1 MASEKLRS
9 DDRVLAFID
18 LGTNSIRMSV
28 VRIKANQAYTILRE
42 EKEIVRLGEHVFG
55 SDYLQTKVMQK
66 AVLVCQKFV
75 EVANAFNSDE
85 IIAVATSATREAKNK
100 FEFIEE
106 LRKTGLD
113 VKVISG
119 KEEARLI
126 YLGIASGVHIENK
139 KTIFIDIG
147 GGSTEIIIGDQSR
160 YCSTNSIELGAI
172 RLSRMF
178 LSECI
183 EKPVPVQV
191 YKTMKQYV
199 RNKMRRTMERMNRE
213 KIKLAIG
220 SSGTIINLA
229 EIARKIFKKG
239 GSKRDLVLKQSDLKE
254 VITLLCS
261 LPLDER
267 KKVPDINADRAD
279 IIIGGAVILETIME
293 EYALKEIMIS
303 HRSLRHGLLMD
314 YLQRNGKNF
323 QFEKMSVRET
333 SVLRLGRSCNIDE
346 CHANTVASLVLQLFD
361 SAYKIKLHRL
371 GKAEREL
378 LKYSALL
385 HDTGKFISFKDH
397 HIHSH
402 YVISHAELLGFN
414 QTEITI
420 MANVARFHR
429 KRVPKQN
436 EMTMAEL
443 GEHSR
448 MTVAILSILL
458 KFAEKLDRSH
468 TGRVKNVRFKKKDK
482 KKIALSLRSEG
493 ECDLEQ
499 WGIESVASD
508 FENMFG
514 RKVKLYVIQEESQ
527 QPLIQGVATK
537 IEYTP
542 APVPIQFEGDT

>member
-1 MASEKLRS
+1 MASEELRS

-18 LGTNSIRMSV
+18 IGTNSIRMSV

-42 EKEIVRLGEHVFG
+42 EKEIVRLGEHVFNRG
-55 SDYLQTKVMQK
+55 YLQKKSMK
-66 AVLVCQKFV
+66 RAVLVCQKFV
-75 EVANAFNSDE
+75 EVADAFDADE

-100 FEFIEE
+100 FEFLEE
-106 LRKTGLD
+106 LQKTGLD
-113 VKVISG
+113 VTVISG

-126 YLGIASGVHIENK
+126 YQGIASGVHIENK

-147 GGSTEIIIGDQSR
+147 GGSTEIVTGDQSR
-160 YCSTNSIELGAI
+160 YYGTNSLELGAI

-183 EKPVPVQV
+183 ETPVLTPV

-199 RNKMRRTMERMNRE
+199 RNEMQKTMERMNHE
-213 KIKLAIG
+213 KIELAIG
-220 SSGTIINLA
+220 SSGTVVNLA

-239 GSKRDLVLKQSDLKE
+239 GSKRDLVLEQSDLKE
-254 VITLLCS
+254 VIALLCS

-267 KKVPDINADRAD
+267 KKVPGINADRAD

-293 EYALKEIMIS
+293 EYALAEIMIS
-303 HRSLRHGLLMD
+303 HRSLRHGLLID
-314 YLQRNGKNF
+314 YLQKNGENL
-323 QFEKMSVRET
+323 QFEEMSVREM
-333 SVLRLGRSCNIDE
+333 SVLRLGRSCNINE
-346 CHANTVASLVLQLFD
+346 CHANTVMSLALQLFD

-371 GKAEREL
+371 GDTEREL
-378 LKYSALL
+378 LKYSAML

-420 MANVARFHR
+420 IANVARFHR
-429 KRVPKQN
+429 KRVPMRN

-443 GEHSR
+443 SEHSR
-448 MTVAILSILL
+448 MTVAILSMLL

-468 TGRVKNVRFKKKDK
+468 TGRVKTAMFKNKDK
-482 KKIALSLRSEG
+482 KKVTLSLRSEG
-493 ECDLEQ
+493 TCDLEQ
-499 WGIESVASD
+499 WGIESVVSD
-508 FENMFG
+508 FEKMFG
-514 RKVKLYVIQEESQ
+514 IGVKLCVMRED
-527 QPLIQGVATK
+527 LG
-537 IEYTP
+537 
-542 APVPIQFEGDT
+542 

>member
-1 MASEKLRS
+1 MASEELRS

-42 EKEIVRLGEHVFG
+42 EKEIVRLGEHVFNRG
-55 SDYLQTKVMQK
+55 YLQKKSMK
-66 AVLVCQKFV
+66 RAILVCQKFV
-75 EVANAFNSDE
+75 EVANAFGSGE
-85 IIAVATSATREAKNK
+85 IIAVATSATREATNK
-100 FEFIEE
+100 SEFLEE
-106 LRKTGLD
+106 LRKIGLN
-113 VKVISG
+113 VTVISG

-126 YLGIASGVHIENK
+126 YQGIASGVHIENK

-147 GGSTEIIIGDQSR
+147 GGSTEIVTGDQCR
-160 YCSTNSIELGAI
+160 YCDTNSLELGAI

-178 LSECI
+178 LYECI
-183 EKPVPVQV
+183 ENPVPTQV

-199 RNKMRRTMERMNRE
+199 RNKMRKTMERMNHE
-213 KIKLAIG
+213 KIELAIG

-239 GSKRDLVLKQSDLKE
+239 GSKRDIVLEQSDLKE
-254 VITLLCS
+254 VIALLCS

-267 KKVPDINADRAD
+267 KKVPGINADRAD

-293 EYALKEIMIS
+293 DCALKEIMIS
-303 HRSLRHGLLMD
+303 NRSLRHGLLMD
-314 YLQRNGKNF
+314 YLQKNGENL
-323 QFEKMSVRET
+323 QFDGMSVRET
-333 SVLRLGRSCNIDE
+333 SVLRLGRSCNINE
-346 CHANTVASLVLQLFD
+346 CHANTVASLALQLFD
-361 SAYKIKLHRL
+361 SAHKIKLHRL
-371 GKAEREL
+371 GDAEREL

-429 KRVPKQN
+429 KRVPRQN
-436 EMTMAEL
+436 ETTMVEL
-443 GEHSR
+443 SEHSR
-448 MTVAILSILL
+448 MIVAILSMLL

-468 TGRVKNVRFKKKDK
+468 TGRVKTARFKKKDK
-482 KKIALSLRSEG
+482 KKVALSLRSEG
-493 ECDLEQ
+493 ECDLER
-499 WGIESVASD
+499 WGVESVVSD

-514 RKVKLYVIQEESQ
+514 REVKLYVIREDGSTTSDSRSRNG
-527 QPLIQGVATK
+527 IT
-537 IEYTP
+537 
-542 APVPIQFEGDT
+542 

>member
-1 MASEKLRS
+1 MASEELRS

-42 EKEIVRLGEHVFG
+42 EKEIVRLGEHVFNRG
-55 SDYLQTKVMQK
+55 TLQKKAMK
-66 AVLVCQKFV
+66 RAVLVCQKFV
-75 EVANAFNSDE
+75 EVADAFDSDE
-85 IIAVATSATREAKNK
+85 IIAVATSATRVAKNK
-100 FEFIEE
+100 FEFLEE

-113 VKVISG
+113 VTVISG

-147 GGSTEIIIGDQSR
+147 GGSTEIATGDQSR
-160 YCSTNSIELGAI
+160 YCDVNSLELGAI

-178 LSECI
+178 LSECTNT
-183 EKPVPVQV
+183 PVPTPV

-199 RNKMRRTMERMNRE
+199 RSEVRGAMGCMNCE
-213 KIKLAIG
+213 KIELAIG
-220 SSGTIINLA
+220 SSGTITNLA

-239 GSKRDLVLKQSDLKE
+239 GSKRDLILEQSDLKE
-254 VITLLCS
+254 VIAILCS
-261 LPLDER
+261 LPLNER
-267 KKVPDINADRAD
+267 KKVPGINADRAD
-279 IIIGGAVILETIME
+279 IIVGGAVILETIME

-303 HRSLRHGLLMD
+303 HRSLRHGLLID
-314 YLQRNGKNF
+314 YLQKNGEKL
-323 QFEKMSVRET
+323 QFEKMSVREM
-333 SVLRLGRSCNIDE
+333 SVLRLGRSCNINE
-346 CHANTVASLVLQLFD
+346 CHANNVVSLALQLFD
-361 SAYKIKLHRL
+361 SASKIKLHSL
-371 GKAEREL
+371 GMAEREL
-378 LKYSALL
+378 LKYSAML

-429 KRVPKQN
+429 KRVPRQH
-436 EMTMAEL
+436 ETTMVEL
-443 GEHSR
+443 SEHSR

-468 TGRVKNVRFKKKDK
+468 TGHVKTARFKKKDK
-482 KKIALSLRSEG
+482 KKVTLSLRSEG

-499 WGIESVASD
+499 WGVESVVSD

-514 RKVKLYVIQEESQ
+514 MGVKLCVMSEDMSTTSDSRSRN
-527 QPLIQGVATK
+527 GT
-537 IEYTP
+537 T
-542 APVPIQFEGDT
+542 

>member
-1 MASEKLRS
+1 MTLEKLS
-9 DDRVLAFID
+9 SEDQVLAFID

-42 EKEIVRLGEHVFG
+42 EKEIVRLGEHIFSRG
-55 SDYLQTKVMQK
+55 YLHIKSMK
-66 AVLVCQKFV
+66 RAVLVCQKFF
-75 EVANAFNSDE
+75 EVANAFDSDE
-85 IIAVATSATREAKNK
+85 IVAVATSATREAKNK
-100 FEFIEE
+100 FEFLEE
-106 LRKTGLD
+106 LSKIGLD

-126 YLGIASGVHIENK
+126 YLGISSGAHIENK

-160 YCSTNSIELGAI
+160 YYDIDSLELGAI

-178 LSECI
+178 LSEGG
-183 EKPVPVQV
+183 KNPVPGHV
-191 YKTMKQYV
+191 YKTMKMYA
-199 RNKMRRTMERMNRE
+199 RNKMLRTMERMNRE
-213 KIKLAIG
+213 KIELAIG

-239 GSKRDLVLKQSDLKE
+239 GSKRDLVLEQGDLKE
-254 VITLLCS
+254 VIALLCS

-267 KKVPDINADRAD
+267 IKISGINADRAD

-293 EYALKEIMIS
+293 ECAIKEIMIS

-314 YLQRNGKNF
+314 YLQRNGENL
-323 QFEKMSVRET
+323 QFEKMSVREI
-333 SVLRLGRSCNIDE
+333 SVLRLGRSCNINE
-346 CHANTVASLVLQLFD
+346 CHANTVASLALQLFD
-361 SAYKIKLHRL
+361 SASKIKLHRM

-397 HIHSH
+397 NIHSH

-429 KRVPKQN
+429 KRVPRQN
-436 EMTMAEL
+436 ETTMVEL
-443 GEHSR
+443 GKHSR
-448 MTVAILSILL
+448 MIVAVLSILL

-468 TGRVKNVRFKKKDK
+468 TGRIKSARFTSKDK
-482 KKIALSLRSEG
+482 KKVELLLHSEG
-493 ECDLEQ
+493 ECDLER
-499 WGIESVASD
+499 WGVKSVVSD
-508 FENMFG
+508 FEKMFG
-514 RKVKLYVIQEESQ
+514 RRLKLYVMREDR
-527 QPLIQGVATK
+527 LT
-537 IEYTP
+537 TP
-542 APVPIQFEGDT
+542 DSRSRNEIT

>member
-1 MASEKLRS
+1 MASEELRS

-28 VRIKANQAYTILRE
+28 VRIKTNQAYTILRD
-42 EKEIVRLGEHVFG
+42 EKEIVRLGEHVFNRG
-55 SDYLQTKVMQK
+55 HLQKKSMK
-66 AVLVCQKFV
+66 RAVLVCQKFV

-100 FEFIEE
+100 FEFLEE
-106 LRKTGLD
+106 LRKTGLN
-113 VKVISG
+113 VTVISG

-126 YLGIASGVHIENK
+126 YLGIASGVHIEHK

-147 GGSTEIIIGDQSR
+147 GGSAEIVTGDQSR
-160 YCSTNSIELGAI
+160 YYDMASLELGAI

-183 EKPVPVQV
+183 ENPVPPPV
-191 YKTMKQYV
+191 YKTMKRYV
-199 RNKMRRTMERMNRE
+199 RSKMLSTMERMNRE
-213 KIKLAIG
+213 KIELAIG

-229 EIARKIFKKG
+229 AIARKIFKKG
-239 GSKRDLVLKQSDLKE
+239 GSKRDLVLEQSDLKE

-267 KKVPDINADRAD
+267 KEVPGINADRAD
-279 IIIGGAVILETIME
+279 IIIGGAVILETMME
-293 EYALKEIMIS
+293 ECALAEIMIS

-314 YLQRNGKNF
+314 YLQRNGENL
-323 QFEKMSVRET
+323 QFEKMSVREI

-346 CHANTVASLVLQLFD
+346 CHANKVASLALQLFD
-361 SAYKIKLHRL
+361 SAYKIKLHSR
-371 GKAEREL
+371 GTAEREL

-414 QTEITI
+414 QTEITL

-429 KRVPKQN
+429 KRVPRQN
-436 EMTMAEL
+436 EATMIEL
-443 GEHSR
+443 SEHSR
-448 MTVAILSILL
+448 MTVAILSMLL

-468 TGRVKNVRFKKKDK
+468 TGRVKTARFTSKDK
-482 KKIALSLRSEG
+482 KKVALSLRSDG
-493 ECDLEQ
+493 ECDLER
-499 WGIESVASD
+499 WGVESVVSD
-508 FENMFG
+508 FEKMFG
-514 RKVKLYVIQEESQ
+514 RGLKLHVMSEDGSTTSD
-527 QPLIQGVATK
+527 QGVVT
-537 IEYTP
+537 E
-542 APVPIQFEGDT
+542 

>member
-1 MASEKLRS
+1 MASEELRS

-28 VRIKANQAYTILRE
+28 VRIKTNQAYTILRD
-42 EKEIVRLGEHVFG
+42 EKEIVRLGEHVFNRG
-55 SDYLQTKVMQK
+55 YLQKKAMK
-66 AVLVCQKFV
+66 RAVLVCQKFV

-100 FEFIEE
+100 FEFLEE
-106 LRKTGLD
+106 LRKTGLN
-113 VKVISG
+113 VTVISG

-126 YLGIASGVHIENK
+126 YLGIASGVHIEHK

-147 GGSTEIIIGDQSR
+147 GGSAEIVTGDQSR
-160 YCSTNSIELGAI
+160 YYDMASLELGAI

-183 EKPVPVQV
+183 ENPVPPPV
-191 YKTMKQYV
+191 YKTMKRYV
-199 RNKMRRTMERMNRE
+199 RSKMLSTMERMNRE
-213 KIKLAIG
+213 KIELAIG

-229 EIARKIFKKG
+229 AIARKIFKKG
-239 GSKRDLVLKQSDLKE
+239 GSKRDLVLEQSDLKE

-267 KKVPDINADRAD
+267 KKVPGINADRAD

-293 EYALKEIMIS
+293 EYALAEIMIS

-314 YLQRNGKNF
+314 YLQRNGENL
-323 QFEKMSVRET
+323 QFEKMSVREI

-346 CHANTVASLVLQLFD
+346 CHANKVASLALQLFD
-361 SAYKIKLHRL
+361 SAYKIKLHSR
-371 GKAEREL
+371 GAAEREL

-414 QTEITI
+414 QTEITL

-429 KRVPKQN
+429 KRVPRQN
-436 EMTMAEL
+436 EATMIEL
-443 GEHSR
+443 SEHSR
-448 MTVAILSILL
+448 MTVAILSMLL

-468 TGRVKNVRFKKKDK
+468 TGRVKTARFASKDK
-482 KKIALSLRSEG
+482 KKVALSLRSEG
-493 ECDLEQ
+493 KCDLEQ
-499 WGIESVASD
+499 WGVESVVSD
-508 FENMFG
+508 FEKMFG
-514 RKVKLYVIQEESQ
+514 MGVKLCVMRED
-527 QPLIQGVATK
+527 LG
-537 IEYTP
+537 
-542 APVPIQFEGDT
+542 